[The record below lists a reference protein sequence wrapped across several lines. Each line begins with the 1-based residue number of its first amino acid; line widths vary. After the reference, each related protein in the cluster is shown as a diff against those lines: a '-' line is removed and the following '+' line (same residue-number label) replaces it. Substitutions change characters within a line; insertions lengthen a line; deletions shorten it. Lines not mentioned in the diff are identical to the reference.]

1 MFCVVFSL
9 HTKLC
14 LLKNYLDVFISS
26 FLFSRE
32 MSICFIFVADKVAFL
47 HHFKQKNVVA
57 NTISTTAS
65 EVWSPLDKISV
76 LQVVHLTS
84 STLSRHES
92 RLSYFR
98 WKVSRIEFC
107 LSHRKTTF
115 STAIFLCVLGMYEVF
130 MVKSPGA
137 GNLASLK
144 KNLGRGC
151 SLDPQNCDL

>member
-1 MFCVVFSL
+1 M
-9 HTKLC
+9 
-14 LLKNYLDVFISS
+14 
-26 FLFSRE
+26 
-32 MSICFIFVADKVAFL
+32 
-47 HHFKQKNVVA
+47 
-57 NTISTTAS
+57 
-65 EVWSPLDKISV
+65 DKISV

-84 STLSRHES
+84 STLSRHEF

-115 STAIFLCVLGMYEVF
+115 SMAIFLCVLGMYEVF

>member
-57 NTISTTAS
+57 NTISTTTS
-65 EVWSPLDKISV
+65 EVWSPLEKISV
-76 LQVVHLTS
+76 LQVVHLTP
-84 STLSRHES
+84 STLSRHEF

-115 STAIFLCVLGMYEVF
+115 SMAIFLCVLGMHEVF

-144 KNLGRGC
+144 KNLERGC